1 MISPFYWIVTECSL
15 FFIFS
20 SSCLGSR
27 WMAARDYYDV
37 LGVSKN
43 SSPSE
48 IKKAYYGVSVGI
60 LFSLFIVSSVEI
72 LPEFCILPKI
82 LMASSVGLTYIPLHS
97 YKLWQSIVTSW
108 TTPNFP
114 ISHPKVSS
122 FLNLIQSLHAL
133 KLSVT
138 LLPWQSCYH
147 QFISAPVPLHIN
159 SSNQPLT
166 SFGWHSTFIQKLS
179 SEVLFQNSPLS
190 RPSLCWFDIRWGSFR
205 SDLMT

>member
-48 IKKAYYGVSVGI
+48 IKKAYYGVSLGI

-72 LPEFCILPKI
+72 LPEFCILSKI
-82 LMASSVGLTYIPLHS
+82 LMASFVGLTYIPLQS

-114 ISHPKVSS
+114 IIHPKVSS

-138 LLPWQSCYH
+138 LPPWQSCYH
-147 QFISAPVPLHIN
+147 QFISAQFPCI
-159 SSNQPLT
+159 
-166 SFGWHSTFIQKLS
+166 
-179 SEVLFQNSPLS
+179 
-190 RPSLCWFDIRWGSFR
+190 
-205 SDLMT
+205 